1 MYYDSA
7 GRGVMQLGDERN
19 DVAHEIG
26 NIGKVYYVA
35 GFVRVYPPIGSNSS
49 ISDLGFVARP

>member
-1 MYYDSA
+1 
-7 GRGVMQLGDERN
+7 MQLGDERN